1 MNETIPTA
9 SSSRSS
15 VNYPSIGAANQSQ
28 GESDS
33 LEGPEDPLV
42 NVESSQV
49 LNESSLPAS
58 ERRFFLGRPSI
69 PPAHYVRRE
78 QSDQLLRLL
87 REEPRA
93 LIEVIGLPGVGKTT
107 LLQRLIDPHHDPF
120 ISYDL
125 IAWIDCSSVS
135 RAHADIQAIS
145 NTLGHRGLSPQ
156 GALGQVANYV
166 QQHPRSL
173 LILDGLTVGNVDF
186 VLKDLKPSFGA
197 AQLIYTTTQSLTDT
211 LSQSLGRSVKSLCL
225 DPFTSDQ
232 TRQLVQQCLP
242 IVHLEA
248 GDLTQVIVLTGGY
261 PGVIQA
267 LCRCYQKVVVGP
279 RNFSDFLKQT
289 GKHQGARDILLSEIA
304 RESLASLENGAK
316 KNPIAARALDI
327 VKQAVW
333 LGDHHIPFTFF
344 VNVHQQVDEDAIN
357 MLYEERLAILDID
370 NRETHREA
378 QSLKLNPA
386 FLSVMRKRY
395 QSEQNQLL
403 AKNIQRLS
411 EIFNYLT
418 DNESRN
424 GQNKRPEELKPYA
437 DLVRTLLDTCAEA
450 PFVEHVPLLSQVLTL
465 GCSLS
470 RLYYLHH
477 GELRLAYEC
486 LQKTQCFFKQGLSEQ
501 LIAHF
506 AQTPKPKKFTPR
518 PISEEE
524 TKLLKLYAQEYLYQ
538 LATIASQLAP
548 RGLGLAAMEVSQNFE
563 KSYAIQINLG
573 EAGDPEAIAY
583 TLRNLTRALRKQ
595 GRLVDALEEYAK
607 LQQWMKLAKHSK
619 VFDERTRAELLVDWG
634 IIQKKAEDAKP
645 EGQRHYQ
652 DAIDIL
658 HETHNIYQK
667 HDTPNQHQAL
677 GMLSIYLGEAYLAA
691 GEFDKGITHTCQILY
706 YDGEPRERRARAYFN
721 LARAFDKEGGYEVLA
736 KLFIDQAVPL
746 QIEAYQTTT
755 EALRLQ
761 IEQKLL
767 QRYNQPYEQP
777 VPRRSRGQTTNW
789 ETQAQLTEYCKEQL
803 LAASAPQNE
812 LSREAI
818 KELEGTAYKWLRQR
832 DLEAGLAAKQAEF
845 EQRAAAL
852 EARERIREEESALLS
867 QQHELWYRSFAIDIH
882 LNEEKNRYTR
892 YFSAQ
897 FRNELLTQ
905 IIQQLRFASGAKV
918 PMGKIEAATKL
929 IQILSGV
936 LPTIQI
942 SSTTGIT
949 GTVNL
954 AAIVRE
960 LTGVLS
966 EWHHSHLEAAAQRVV
981 ELFNEPEPQEMQL
994 YARIQ
999 RQVEAMAYYAAC
1011 CWQPVLSGKNWQEE
1025 DIRNLAKYG
1034 ARRVMDYLK
1043 TEGAGRLSPQERVVY
1058 ALKNGKANT
1067 QLTQLK
1073 EGKGGWLPQD
1083 YWSIQGFFAQPGVKV
1098 ETEEEGQKLYFPS
1111 WQVRPDVYGYR
1122 FGSPVEVRTSL
1133 YQGPFKNEAEAQ
1145 QRAEEARHQQNPC
1158 TVM

>member
-1 MNETIPTA
+1 MNETMPMA

-15 VNYPSIGAANQSQ
+15 ASYPSISAANQSQ
-28 GESDS
+28 GENDS

-42 NVESSQV
+42 NVEHSLV
-49 LNESSLPAS
+49 LNEPSLPAP
-58 ERRFFLGRPSI
+58 ERRFSLGRPAI
-69 PPAHYVRRE
+69 PPAHYVLRE

-107 LLQRLIDPHHDPF
+107 LLQRLIDPHHAPF
-120 ISYDL
+120 TSYDL

-173 LILDGLTVGNVDF
+173 LILDGLTLGNVDF

-242 IVHLEA
+242 IVQLEA

-304 RESLASLENGAK
+304 RESLASLEKGAK

-327 VKQAVW
+327 VKQAAW

-344 VNVHQQVDEDAIN
+344 LNVHQQVDEDAIN
-357 MLYEERLAILDID
+357 MLHEERLAILDVD

-378 QSLKLNPA
+378 QSLKLNSA
-386 FLSVMRKRY
+386 FLNVMRKRY

-403 AKNIQRLS
+403 AKNIQRMFEVFS
-411 EIFNYLT
+411 YLT

-424 GQNKRPEELKPYA
+424 GQNKRPEDLKPYA
-437 DLVRTLLDTCAEA
+437 DLVQTLLDTCAEA
-450 PFVEHVPLLSQVLTL
+450 PFAEHVPLLSQVLTL
-465 GCSLS
+465 GCSLA

-486 LQKTQCFFKQGLSEQ
+486 LQKTQCFFKQGLSEN
-501 LIAHF
+501 LIVHF
-506 AQTPKPKKFTPR
+506 AQTPEKFTPR

-538 LATIASQLAP
+538 LATIASQLIP
-548 RGLGLAAMEVSQNFE
+548 RGQGQVAMEVSQNFE

-573 EAGDPEAIAY
+573 KAGDPEAIAY

-607 LQQWMKLAKHSK
+607 LQEWMNLAQHSE
-619 VFDERTRAELLVDWG
+619 VFDERTRAELLIDRG
-634 IIQKKAEDAKP
+634 IIQKEAEDAKP
-645 EGQRHYQ
+645 EGQRYYQ
-652 DAIDIL
+652 GAIDTL
-658 HETHNIYQK
+658 RETHRVYRE
-667 HDTPNQHQAL
+667 HDTPNRGQAL
-677 GMLSIYLGEAYLAA
+677 GMLSIYLGEVYLAA

-721 LARAFDKEGGYEVLA
+721 LARAFDKEGGYEALA

-746 QIEAYQTTT
+746 QIEAYQTRT
-755 EALRLQ
+755 ETLRLK

-767 QRYNQPYEQP
+767 QCYKQREPH
-777 VPRRSRGQTTNW
+777 RSNVQTGNW
-789 ETQAQLTEYCKEQL
+789 ETQTQLTEYCREQL
-803 LAASAPQNE
+803 LAGSEPQNV
-812 LSREAI
+812 LSHETI
-818 KELEGTAYKWLRQR
+818 KELEDTAYKWLWHR
-832 DLEAGLAAKQAEF
+832 DLETDIDVQQAEV
-845 EQRAAAL
+845 EQRKIEL
-852 EARERIREEESALLS
+852 EKKERIREKKRALQS
-867 QQHELWYRSFAIDIH
+867 QQDELWYRSFVIDIH
-882 LNEEKNRYTR
+882 LNEEKNRHTR

-897 FRNELLTQ
+897 FRNELLNQ
-905 IIQQLRFASGAKV
+905 IIKQLRVASGAKV
-918 PMGKIEAATKL
+918 PMGKIEVATRL
-929 IQILSGV
+929 IQVLSGA
-936 LPTIQI
+936 LPKIQI

-949 GTVNL
+949 GTVDL

-966 EWHHSHLEAAAQRVV
+966 EWHHSHLKAVAQRVA
-981 ELFNEPEPQEMQL
+981 ELFTEPEPQKMQL
-994 YARIQ
+994 SGRIQ
-999 RQVEAMAYYAAC
+999 RQVEEMAYYAAC

-1043 TEGAGRLSPQERVVY
+1043 TDVADKLSPQERVVY
-1058 ALKNGKANT
+1058 ALKNGKAST
-1067 QLTQLK
+1067 QLIQCQ
-1073 EGKGGWLPQD
+1073 EGRGGWLPQD
-1083 YWSIQGFFAQPGVKV
+1083 HWSIQGFFAQPGVKV
-1098 ETEEEGQKLYFPS
+1098 GTEEEGQKVYLPS
-1111 WQVRPDVYGYR
+1111 WQARPDVYGYR
-1122 FGSPVEVRTSL
+1122 FGSRVEVRTSL
-1133 YQGPFKNEAEAQ
+1133 YHGPFKNEAEVQ
-1145 QRAEEARHQQNPC
+1145 QRAKEARRQQNPC